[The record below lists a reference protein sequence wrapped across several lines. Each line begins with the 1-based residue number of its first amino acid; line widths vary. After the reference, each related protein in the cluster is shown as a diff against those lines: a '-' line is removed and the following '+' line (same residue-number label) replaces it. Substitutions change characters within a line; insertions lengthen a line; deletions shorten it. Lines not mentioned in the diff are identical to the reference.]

1 MNIDYYYFFGIF
13 SLLWLTWQDYRNNKF
28 VDDRRN
34 WFMMGIAISLISHI
48 DSSILYR
55 FAVII
60 IAIALNMAFRR
71 LKTLGN
77 ADINSLS
84 WIFMGLAFI
93 NIFYLI
99 LFCIIFCS
107 LTLLF
112 TLLKKYVFKIKE
124 ATQFYGVLLLSFTT
138 TALLIML

>member
-1 MNIDYYYFFGIF
+1 
-13 SLLWLTWQDYRNNKF
+13 
-28 VDDRRN
+28 
-34 WFMMGIAISLISHI
+34 MMGIAISLISHI